1 MAESEA
7 RTLAR
12 KLLRRFVRDYPE
24 LNRLLRAQEHSPEDI
39 DLALDL
45 TVAEWNAK
53 NRESC
58 KPETGSRTAVA
69 A

>member
-1 MAESEA
+1 MAESAA

-24 LNRLLRAQEHSPEDI
+24 LNRLLRSQEHSPEDL

-45 TVAEWNAK
+45 TVAEYNAK
-53 NRESC
+53 NPPIATVTPASEYRRS
-58 KPETGSRTAVA
+58 
-69 A
+69 